1 MAAAFQPSCGKP
13 GSGQPGPVQG
23 YRHRCLPH
31 EQGWRPP
38 PGQPDGQALA
48 HGLCTW
54 CRSGPGLDYARHF
67 RPGNFYVLAF
77 GLYSSTSLQQASE
90 HLLLP
95 LRLLSHAATVDCHVS
110 DDEFHVDV
118 APTYPGSVHEK
129 QIYFHAVLLGIWRSL
144 SHTQLRPARLELRDI
159 AEPRD
164 AAVKARIRDFFG
176 CPVIFNSARCRISLP
191 LALATDP
198 LPTGNASLV
207 AEADQ
212 VIQRYLDELDQQ
224 HALHEIVHKVIN
236 KLSSG
241 HFDRVSVARELG
253 ISASTLQRRLAAEGV
268 SFTQLLNDTRRN
280 LAGVYVRESQR
291 PIKDIAYSLG
301 FADLSNFTRAF
312 RGWFGMT
319 PRDFRQQAQKVRKCF
334 HEKNPAMRGFI
345 FFTLGLFADN
355 AAAYSSLSAHSKL
368 CGSNLQRTRL
378 SRLIICGS

>member
-1 MAAAFQPSCGKP
+1 MTADKQIASNSEITQVAGWLQPFSRAVE
-13 GSGQPGPVQG
+13 SQG
-23 YRHRCLPH
+23 L
-31 EQGWRPP
+31 
-38 PGQPDGQALA
+38 DSQALFRDA
-48 HGLCTW
+48 GIDATLMNKDGARLPVSQMDKLW
-54 CRSGPGLDYARHF
+54 RMAFARGADLALGLDYARHF
-67 RPGNFYVLAF
+67 RPGNLYVLAF

-176 CPVIFNSARCRISLP
+176 CPVIFNSSRCRISLP
-191 LALATDP
+191 LALATAP

-224 HALHEIVHKVIN
+224 HVLHEIVHKVIN

-319 PRDFRQQAQKVRKCF
+319 PRDFRQQAQKVRK
-334 HEKNPAMRGFI
+334 
-345 FFTLGLFADN
+345 
-355 AAAYSSLSAHSKL
+355 
-368 CGSNLQRTRL
+368 
-378 SRLIICGS
+378 